1 MLKIGIDFDNT
12 IVQYDQIFHKV
23 ALEKGLISPDVLQ
36 KKDEVRNYLRK
47 IDKEDEWTLLQGYVY
62 GARMTEASPYPGVLD
77 FISNSIKQGNS
88 VFIISHKTRHPYMG
102 EKYDLHAS
110 ARAWLNKFGFF
121 DSSIIGMPEEN
132 AFFELTKDE
141 KINRIKQQ
149 GCDIFIDD
157 LPEILQDPAFP
168 DKTKRIL
175 FSAREIELPQ
185 GILQIRNWDDLS
197 PEVISGS

>member
-1 MLKIGIDFDNT
+1 MLKIGIDLDNT

-88 VFIISHKTRHPYMG
+88 VFIISHKTRQPYMG

-110 ARAWLNKFGFF
+110 ARAWLHPR
-121 DSSIIGMPEEN
+121 S
-132 AFFELTKDE
+132 
-141 KINRIKQQ
+141 
-149 GCDIFIDD
+149 
-157 LPEILQDPAFP
+157 
-168 DKTKRIL
+168 
-175 FSAREIELPQ
+175 
-185 GILQIRNWDDLS
+185 
-197 PEVISGS
+197 